1 MKTLYPRL
9 AEHYTRDWLIALSCS
24 CLHSH
29 HCSFETQTNPRDGD
43 DDDHNDDNDDGGGDN
58 NDDDDGGCGD
68 DCDPIQ
74 LQSSRS
80 SPLHKVQDP
89 AISNHPVEK
98 CECPRFA

>member
-29 HCSFETQTNPRDGD
+29 HCSFTTQTNPRDAD
-43 DDDHNDDNDDGGGDN
+43 DDDHKDDGGDDNDGGG
-58 NDDDDGGCGD
+58 GGGD

-74 LQSSRS
+74 LQSSQS
-80 SPLHKVQDP
+80 SPFHKVQDP
-89 AISNHPVEK
+89 AISNHPAEK